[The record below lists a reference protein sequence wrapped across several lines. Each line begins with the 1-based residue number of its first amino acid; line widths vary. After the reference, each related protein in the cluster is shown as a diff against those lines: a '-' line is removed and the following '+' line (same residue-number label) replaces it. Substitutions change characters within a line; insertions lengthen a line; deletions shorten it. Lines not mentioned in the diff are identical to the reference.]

1 MVMVMA
7 PEMAVAMAMPEAM
20 AMPMTVTVAMA
31 VTTAGESRGWDRQ
44 RCRGKRESA
53 DGGRDDLLD
62 ANHGVLL
69 TCSAGIALRCCNLKA
84 PILVRC
90 DQHHPAGMVGHRVT
104 SDDLPNLNRVPKAS
118 TMRIGELFILGF
130 FGNTVPDWLKEFAA
144 RYGLG
149 GVILFDY
156 SCRTQAYD
164 NNIESPEQVQR
175 LCAEISALPSGPMV
189 FIDQEGGLVRRL
201 KESRGFA
208 PLPSAKEFNHLAPD
222 EKRAILAASF
232 AEMRRLG
239 IHYDFAPVIDVDYNP
254 DNPNIGRIK
263 RSYSADIAEVKGNAL
278 LASEVARAQRIGLCL
293 KHFPG
298 IGGAVVDSHHE
309 FMDISDALRAEQ
321 EELFYSLAPKMF
333 GNAVLVSHAIVRQWD
348 QEHPMTLSATGLG
361 RLRGRLPDTLLITD
375 DMQMQGLQKALG
387 TRQASLQSLKAGMDM
402 LCIGNN
408 LFDQEQEMIGTA
420 EYIRQSLRDGIL
432 SSSAIEQSSARIVQR
447 KALLT
452 A

>member
-1 MVMVMA
+1 
-7 PEMAVAMAMPEAM
+7 MP
-20 AMPMTVTVAMA
+20 
-31 VTTAGESRGWDRQ
+31 
-44 RCRGKRESA
+44 
-53 DGGRDDLLD
+53 
-62 ANHGVLL
+62 
-69 TCSAGIALRCCNLKA
+69 
-84 PILVRC
+84 
-90 DQHHPAGMVGHRVT
+90 
-104 SDDLPNLNRVPKAS
+104 
-118 TMRIGELFILGF
+118 IGELFILGF
-130 FGNTVPDWLKEFAA
+130 FGKTVPVWLKQFAA

-156 SCRTQAYD
+156 SCRTREYD

-175 LCAEISALPSGPMV
+175 LCAEIAALPSGPMV

-222 EKRAILAASF
+222 QKRAILTASF

-263 RSYSADIAEVKGNAL
+263 RSFSADIAEVEANAL
-278 LASEVARAQRIGLCL
+278 LASEVARTQRIGLCL

-298 IGGAVVDSHHE
+298 IGGAVVDSHQE
-309 FMDISDALRAEQ
+309 FMDISDALRGEQ
-321 EELFYSLAPKMF
+321 EELFYSLAPRMF
-333 GNAVLVSHAIVRQWD
+333 GDAVLVSHAIVRQWD
-348 QEHPMTLSATGLG
+348 KDRPMTLSAAGLG
-361 RLRGRLPDTLLITD
+361 RLRNRLPDTLLVTD

-387 TRQASLQSLKAGMDM
+387 TREASLQSLKAGMDM

-408 LFDQEQEMIGTA
+408 LFDQEHEMAAIA
-420 EYIRQSLRDGIL
+420 EYVEQSLLDKTL
-432 SSSAIEQSSARIVQR
+432 SGSAIEKSIARVGKR
-447 KALLT
+447 KALLM